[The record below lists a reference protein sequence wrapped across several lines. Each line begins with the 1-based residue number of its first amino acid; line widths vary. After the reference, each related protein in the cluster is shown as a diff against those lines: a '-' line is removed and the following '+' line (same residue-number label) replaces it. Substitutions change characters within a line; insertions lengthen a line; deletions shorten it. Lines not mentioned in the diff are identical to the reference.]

1 MGSSRL
7 QHALNSKMSQM
18 ARKKYTGFTLLE
30 LLLGLSLFSVI
41 AVCVYSTFWAGM
53 NLSRRSERSGGS
65 YREIHGA
72 LELMARD
79 MENAVPY
86 DFSNSY
92 PEKRAFEGGDNK
104 ITFMIVSEG
113 GLKAVSYYLVLPEET
128 QIHRIIVGAAHRKN
142 VDMTLR
148 DERARRP
155 YCLVREEREFVDS
168 LEGNSEAGGTS
179 EVIATDV
186 QENGLKFSFGYLKE
200 GEDRLSAW
208 KDKWQN
214 PYPPLA
220 VRIEMDF
227 LVEGGDKGAAR
238 LDRRV
243 LIPHGSL
250 GKEAS

>member
-1 MGSSRL
+1 MGNSR
-7 QHALNSKMSQM
+7 SKHNLKSKISQT
-18 ARKKYTGFTLLE
+18 ARKKYAGFTLLE

-65 YREIHGA
+65 YREIRWA
-72 LELMARD
+72 LELMVRD
-79 MENAVPY
+79 MENTVPY

-104 ITFMIVSEG
+104 ITFMTVSEG
-113 GLKAVSYYLVLPEET
+113 GLKAVSYYLVPPEET
-128 QIHRIIVGAAHRKN
+128 QIHRIIVGAAYRKN

-148 DERARRP
+148 DERARRL

-168 LEGNSEAGGTS
+168 LEGNSGAGGTS
-179 EVIATDV
+179 EVIATNIE
-186 QENGLKFSFGYLKE
+186 ENGLKFSFGYLKE

-227 LVEGGDKGAAR
+227 FVEGGNKEAAR

-243 LIPHGSL
+243 LIPQGSL